1 MFFPIT
7 PFWKGYKRKF
17 LGSRYGSEIQS
28 DSSSHSFSV
37 WLWKIVVKS
46 LAFAMAEEFGL
57 KKTHI
62 VLHFYTHQPFIYL
75 THDRNH
81 PFLLN
86 RSLRAH
92 TQNKPVGLGVND
104 LFTDVEM
111 RQRMDRT
118 NQGQLILEKLKHG
131 AILQGAREEL
141 IADQRPR
148 LNPLLLFFILK
159 RKRKVKN

>member
-1 MFFPIT
+1 
-7 PFWKGYKRKF
+7 
-17 LGSRYGSEIQS
+17 
-28 DSSSHSFSV
+28 
-37 WLWKIVVKS
+37 
-46 LAFAMAEEFGL
+46 MAEEFGL
-57 KKTHI
+57 KKKTHI
-62 VLHFYTHQPFIYL
+62 VLNFYTHQPFIYL

-92 TQNKPVGLGVND
+92 TQYKPVGLGVND

-148 LNPLLLFFILK
+148 LYPLLLFFILK
-159 RKRKVKN
+159 KKKESQKLEKFFVLIN